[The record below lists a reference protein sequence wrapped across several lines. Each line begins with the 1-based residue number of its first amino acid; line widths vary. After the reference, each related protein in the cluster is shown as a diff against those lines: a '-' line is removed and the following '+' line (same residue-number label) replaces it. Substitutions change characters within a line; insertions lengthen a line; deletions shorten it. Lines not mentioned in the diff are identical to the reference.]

1 MQNEQTKK
9 DLIIPIAIVVAGA
22 LIGAAIYFSGATTP
36 RTSVSKNDNNQVK
49 TIRPITSADHI
60 FGNPNAKITVLE
72 YGDTECP
79 PCKFFHDQMHLVM
92 DNYGKSG
99 DVVWVFRHSPIDGL
113 HPKARKE
120 AEATECAAEQ
130 GGNDMFWSYIN
141 KIYEITPSN
150 NNLAT
155 SSLPEIAQGL
165 KLDMTKFNECLSS
178 GKFADKIEA
187 DYQDALI
194 ATNYQPATP
203 HVRVILKGGITADI
217 KIKLAQTFGN
227 NIDYT
232 GTDAVDIAGAMKY
245 DGMKLLIDTLLGK

>member
-1 MQNEQTKK
+1 MENQQQIKK

-22 LIGAAIYFSGATTP
+22 LIGGAIYLSGTSTP
-36 RTSVSKNDNNQVK
+36 KVAKNDNNQVK
-49 TIRPITSADHI
+49 TIRQITNTEHVL
-60 FGNPNAKITVLE
+60 GNPNAKITVLE
-72 YGDTECP
+72 YADTECP

-99 DVVWVFRHSPIDGL
+99 DVAWVFRHSPIDSL

-120 AEATECAAEQ
+120 AEATECATEQ
-130 GGNDMFWSYIN
+130 GGNDVFWNYIN

-165 KLDMTKFNECLSS
+165 KLDMTKFNSCLNS
-178 GKFADKIEA
+178 GKYADKIEA

-203 HVRVILKGGITADI
+203 HVRVILKGGITAEI
-217 KIKLAQTFGN
+217 KIKLAEIFGN

-232 GTDAVDIAGAMKY
+232 GTDSVDIAGAMKY